1 MILAQKQ
8 RQYQEMGLKGK
19 ALFHLGSGWLLF
31 TMFPSVCSEGPGHW
45 SENPGFRRASIT
57 TPYLWVM
64 SSLLKPTPWLPITE
78 RSNLRRPRLPTLS
91 SWPRFGLHSVIGS
104 YYCYYGYNYR
114 SLIYSLK
121 MLHLFHFAL
130 FFYWRIKFLW
140 EILLIGWI
148 RCHPCSLQAGCTCKQ
163 CQAGLPSGSALQ
175 CLLSLSLS

>member
-1 MILAQKQ
+1 M
-8 RQYQEMGLKGK
+8 
-19 ALFHLGSGWLLF
+19 
-31 TMFPSVCSEGPGHW
+31 SVGH
-45 SENPGFRRASIT
+45 EQAAA
-57 TPYLWVM
+57 
-64 SSLLKPTPWLPITE
+64 LLKPTLAAGVAE
-78 RSNLRRPRLPTLS
+78 LSNLRRPGLPTLS

-148 RCHPCSLQAGCTCKQ
+148 RCHLCSLQAGCTCKQ
-163 CQAGLPSGSALQ
+163 CQAGLLSGRGLQ
-175 CLLSLSLS
+175 GLLFLSLT